1 MDSTK
6 VASWLQIIGNL
17 GLLIGLVLVAV
28 QINQATYLVQNQ
40 LFSDQITDR
49 QNYYF
54 AMLGENPADAFA
66 KAVMEPENLTDP
78 ELVVMTAW
86 MDREINY
93 WLRVRRLTDAG
104 VYPPEIWR
112 QHSDAIDYALAW
124 KFGRT
129 WWAVEREEYL
139 KSHAGF
145 VADID
150 VVVQSLSGDTDWDKS
165 FAKLRR
171 ALSEAD

>member
-112 QHSDAIDYALAW
+112 QLGQATL
-124 KFGRT
+124 
-129 WWAVEREEYL
+129 
-139 KSHAGF
+139 
-145 VADID
+145 
-150 VVVQSLSGDTDWDKS
+150 
-165 FAKLRR
+165 
-171 ALSEAD
+171 